1 MGFVV
6 TPLLQATAT
15 GILAFLIVSHADHV
29 FILVALTACGT
40 SADRSVEAPGQ
51 YAVGTTRVE
60 ASDATT
66 SYVMQAWYPTDG
78 VVMDVAIEQLESEP
92 RRSQYRDLLNAAS
105 ACPTRSL
112 PVALDG
118 APLAGPFPL
127 VLLSHCHRC
136 TRLSNASTA
145 LRLASHGFIALSID
159 HTGDTLWDQRN
170 SLDAA
175 GLQRRLD
182 DMTFALDHAPASA
195 DVSRVGVVGHS
206 FGGVTAGRIAQVDS
220 RIVSAA
226 SLAAP
231 MENPLIPGVTLAEID
246 KPVWFLVAK
255 EDNSITE
262 FGNKFIRDN
271 FKAAPGE
278 AWKIE
283 VADAGHWSVSDL
295 AGLTM
300 MFAPGCGAGVR
311 QTDDRPFT
319 YVDPVKGRNLTASYV
334 TAFFR
339 ATLENDEGARAY
351 LDGEFFDGLVDVEYH

>member
-1 MGFVV
+1 MD
-6 TPLLQATAT
+6 TR
-15 GILAFLIVSHADHV
+15 ICIVSYAHQV
-29 FILVALTACGT
+29 LVVAVAVASCG
-40 SADRSVEAPGQ
+40 SPSVPPDRSVEEPGP
-51 YAVGTTRVE
+51 YAVGTTRIE
-60 ASDATT
+60 AADATT
-66 SYVMQAWYPTDG
+66 SYVMQAWYPTEG
-78 VVMDVAIEQLESEP
+78 AVAGVAIEDLETEP
-92 RRSQYRDLLNAAS
+92 RRSEYRNLLAA
-105 ACPTRSL
+105 APGNCPTRTL
-112 PVALDG
+112 PVAVDAVPASG
-118 APLAGPFPL
+118 SFPL

-159 HTGDTLWDQRN
+159 HTGDNLWDQTG

-175 GLQRRLD
+175 GLQRRLED
-182 DMTFALDHAPASA
+182 LTFALSNAPAGA
-195 DVSRVGVVGHS
+195 DVSRVGVLGHS

-271 FKAAPGE
+271 FKAAVGE

-311 QTDDRPFT
+311 QTDDMPFT
-319 YVDPVKGRNLTASYV
+319 YMDPALGRDLTASYV

-339 ATLENDEGARAY
+339 ATLNDDAGARAY
-351 LDGEFFDGLVDVEYH
+351 LDGAFFDGQVSVERR

>member
-1 MGFVV
+1 MIKYALV
-6 TPLLQATAT
+6 
-15 GILAFLIVSHADHV
+15 ILA
-29 FILVALTACGT
+29 ACST
-40 SADRSVEAPGQ
+40 LADRSVETSGE
-51 YAVGTTRVE
+51 YAVGTSRIH
-60 ASDATT
+60 ATDT
-66 SYVMQAWYPTDG
+66 TTDYVMQAWYPTDAA
-78 VVMDVAIEQLESEP
+78 VSDVAIEQLESEP
-92 RRSQYRDLLNAAS
+92 RRSQYRDLLAA
-105 ACPTRSL
+105 APDCPTRTL

-118 APLAGPFPL
+118 APLAGSFPL

-145 LRLASHGFIALSID
+145 IRLASHGFIALSID
-159 HTGDTLWDQRN
+159 HTGDNLWDQTG

-175 GLQRRLD
+175 GLQRRVD
-182 DMTFALDHAPASA
+182 DMMFALAHAPGGV
-195 DVSRVGVVGHS
+195 DLSRVGVLGHS
-206 FGGVTAGRIAQVDS
+206 FGAVTAGRVAQLEPS
-220 RIVSAA
+220 IVSAA
-226 SLAAP
+226 ALAAP

-246 KPVWFLVAK
+246 KPLWFLVAK

-311 QTDDRPFT
+311 QTDDTPFT
-319 YVDPVKGRNLTASYV
+319 YLDPMKGRTLTASYV

-339 ATLENDEGARAY
+339 ATLEGDAGARAY

>member
-1 MGFVV
+1 MRYV
-6 TPLLQATAT
+6 LL
-15 GILAFLIVSHADHV
+15 ILA
-29 FILVALTACGT
+29 AC
-40 SADRSVEAPGQ
+40 SSPVPPNRSVETPGE
-51 YAVGTTRVE
+51 YTVGTTRIE

-66 SYVMQAWYPTDG
+66 SYVMQAWYPTDSAAI
-78 VVMDVAIEQLESEP
+78 DTPIEQLESEP
-92 RRSQYRDLLNAAS
+92 RRSQYRDLLAA
-105 ACPTRSL
+105 APDCPTRTL
-112 PVALDG
+112 PVALDA

-145 LRLASHGFIALSID
+145 IRLASHGFVAVSID
-159 HTGDTLWDQRN
+159 HTGDNLWDQTGG
-170 SLDAA
+170 LDAA

-182 DMTFALDHAPASA
+182 DMTFALDHAPAGA
-195 DVSRVGVVGHS
+195 DVSRVGVLGHS

-231 MENPLIPGVTLAEID
+231 MENPLIPGVTLAEIN
-246 KPVWFLVAK
+246 KPLWFLVAK

-271 FKAAPGE
+271 FKAATAE

-283 VADAGHWSVSDL
+283 VTDAGHWSVSDL

-300 MFAPGCGAGVR
+300 MFAPGCGAGIR
-311 QTDDRPFT
+311 QTDDTAFT
-319 YVDPVKGRNLTASYV
+319 YLDPAVGRNLTASYV

-339 ATLENDEGARAY
+339 ATLNDDDGARAY
-351 LDGEFFDGLVDVEYH
+351 LNDEFFDVDVEHRD

>member
-1 MGFVV
+1 MKWLGLCLFAIACGSPSV
-6 TPLLQATAT
+6 P
-15 GILAFLIVSHADHV
+15 ADH
-29 FILVALTACGT
+29 
-40 SADRSVEAPGQ
+40 SVEMPGP
-51 YAVGTTRVE
+51 YAVGTARIE

-66 SYVMQAWYPTDG
+66 SYVMQAWYPTDSA
-78 VVMDVAIEQLESEP
+78 VSDVAIDELEAEP
-92 RRSQYRDLLNAAS
+92 RRATYHDMLAA
-105 ACPTRSL
+105 APDCPTRMV

-127 VLLSHCHRC
+127 VVLSHCHSC

-145 LRLASHGFIALSID
+145 IRLASHGFVALSID
-159 HTGDTLWDQRN
+159 HTGDTLWDQLAGHTGT
-170 SLDAA
+170 LDAA
-175 GLQRRLD
+175 GLQRRVD
-182 DMTFALDHAPASA
+182 DISFALSMSMPNA
-195 DVSRVGVVGHS
+195 DTSKIGILGHS
-206 FGGVTAGRIAQVDS
+206 FGGVTAGRVAQLDD

-271 FKAAPGE
+271 FAAAPGE
-278 AWKIE
+278 AWKME

-311 QTDDRPFT
+311 QTDDTAFT
-319 YVDPVKGRNLTASYV
+319 YLDPVVGRDLTASYV

-339 ATLENDEGARAY
+339 ATLENDAGARAY
-351 LDGEFFDGLVDVEYH
+351 LDGEFFDGKVAVDHHD